1 MRIFHVLIVH
11 VYIFREMS
19 SQILF
24 NGVVLL
30 LFYSVSVL
38 YIFWIQVPIQIYN
51 LNIFSPVL
59 WVVFS
64 FLLILK
70 NLSFYLWHSKIFM
83 DRGVWQATVLGLER
97 VGHDLAT
104 KPTTDQE
111 FIYLFIFVVQ
121 YQRISREFS
130 VFSRKSRHLRF

>member
-1 MRIFHVLIVH
+1 MLIVH

-83 DRGVWQATVLGLER
+83 DRGVW
-97 VGHDLAT
+97 
-104 KPTTDQE
+104 
-111 FIYLFIFVVQ
+111 
-121 YQRISREFS
+121 
-130 VFSRKSRHLRF
+130 

>member
-1 MRIFHVLIVH
+1 MLIVH

-30 LFYSVSVL
+30 LFCSVSVL

-70 NLSFYLWHSKIFM
+70 NLSFYLWRSKIFM
-83 DRGVWQATVLGLER
+83 DRGVW
-97 VGHDLAT
+97 
-104 KPTTDQE
+104 
-111 FIYLFIFVVQ
+111 
-121 YQRISREFS
+121 
-130 VFSRKSRHLRF
+130 